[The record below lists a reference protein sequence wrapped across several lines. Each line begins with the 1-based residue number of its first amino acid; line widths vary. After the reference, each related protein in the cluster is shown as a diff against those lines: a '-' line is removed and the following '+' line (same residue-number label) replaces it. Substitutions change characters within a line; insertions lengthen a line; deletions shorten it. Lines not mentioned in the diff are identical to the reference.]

1 MGTRSYIGVE
11 LPSGSIV
18 AIYCHWDGYPEG
30 VGDRLIHFYNDRS
43 KVLELLRLGDISSL
57 GVDLNYTEAYH
68 RDKGEDFHPAR
79 IITMEDMLE
88 SWAEFCY
95 KFTLEDR
102 WEVKALGSSKP
113 WHSVE
118 AAIDSPE
125 ILYDEVEDNE
135 EEESK

>member
-30 VGDRLIHFYNDRS
+30 VGDKLIHCYNDRA
-43 KVLELLRLGDISSL
+43 KVLELLRLGHISSL
-57 GVDLNYTEAYH
+57 GVDIETTEAYH
-68 RDKGEDFHPAR
+68 RDRGEEFHPAR
-79 IITMEDMLE
+79 IMTLEEMSE
-88 SWAEFCY
+88 SWAEYCY

-135 EEESK
+135 EESE